1 MEASKR
7 LLDMR
12 EAMEL
17 SESQT
22 GAGLRIEPEEV
33 DMAAAVFL
41 SVHHDCGE
49 AARIHPGKERLVCH
63 CDSCG
68 VSRAY
73 TYEVE
78 GTQSTSP

>member
-1 MEASKR
+1 
-7 LLDMR
+7 
-12 EAMEL
+12 
-17 SESQT
+17 
-22 GAGLRIEPEEV
+22 
-33 DMAAAVFL
+33 MAAAVFL

-49 AARIHPGKERLVCH
+49 AARIHPGKGRLVCH